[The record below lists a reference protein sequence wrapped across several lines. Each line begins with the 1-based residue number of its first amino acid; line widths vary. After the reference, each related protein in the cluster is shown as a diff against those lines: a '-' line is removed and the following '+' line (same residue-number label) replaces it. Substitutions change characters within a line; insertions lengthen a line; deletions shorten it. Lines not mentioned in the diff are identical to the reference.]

1 MIFWTDVITTEWW
14 PYAIKL
20 AIDVGNKCPEEP
32 GITSLERFSSTK
44 GHARVKQFPNFGFH
58 CFICDHKL
66 CQKKLIPKWT
76 PKSRHAVYHGISPQH
91 AGSVAL
97 VLNFKTGY
105 ISPKF
110 HIIFDDDFTTI
121 TASITKNSQTIGTI
135 YSTIIVNYH

>member
-1 MIFWTDVITTEWW
+1 MW

-20 AIDVGNKCPEEP
+20 SIDVGNKCPDNS
-32 GITSLERFSSTK
+32 GITALDIFSSTN
-44 GHARVKQFPNFGFH
+44 GHAIVKQFHTFGSP
-58 CFICDHKL
+58 CFVLDLQL

-110 HIIFDDDFTTI
+110 HIIFDIDFTTT
-121 TASITKNSQTIGTI
+121 TAR
-135 YSTIIVNYH
+135 IIKTNPR